1 MKDESV
7 NRPSPPQKPS
17 KLTVAGIIILVLGI
31 VSAGVV
37 YELGRRAADVELD
50 PSMIGYDKQQNE
62 QMERMYGKS
71 GELMEDLSNGLKQP
85 NTQAGIIVAV
95 SVVTSL
101 ICFRLAKP
109 IPEEMK
115 EQ

>member
-1 MKDESV
+1 MNDKSV
-7 NRPSPPQKPS
+7 NSLIPPQKPS
-17 KLTVAGIIILVLGI
+17 KLKLAGIVVLVLGI

-85 NTQAGIIVAV
+85 NTQAGIILAV

-101 ICFRLAKP
+101 ICFHLAKP
-109 IPEEMK
+109 VPEEEK
-115 EQ
+115 EK

>member
-1 MKDESV
+1 M

>member
-1 MKDESV
+1 
-7 NRPSPPQKPS
+7 
-17 KLTVAGIIILVLGI
+17 
-31 VSAGVV
+31 
-37 YELGRRAADVELD
+37 
-50 PSMIGYDKQQNE
+50 MIGYDKQQNE